1 MEIGSLTTSP
11 KLTIQ
16 NHLAE
21 SFSDDISRDVFNGLT
36 ADQKFIPSKYFYD
49 KRGSELFE
57 EICTLPEYYLTRTE
71 MSILN
76 RVSSS
81 IMEPFEFGDLVE
93 LGSGGNWKIC
103 RLLEDAKGI
112 KQRRVRYVPVDV
124 SEKALKTASAEL
136 IDLYPE
142 LIVLGV
148 VADFTKDLDVLPN
161 DAPQLILFFGSTI
174 GNFSEHDSITF
185 LKNIV
190 SYMKPLDRL
199 ILGLDMLKPKQ
210 TLETAYNDS
219 KGITSEFNKNILNVV
234 NRELNANFDT
244 SIFEHIA
251 FLNEDEPQIE
261 MHLKA
266 RENFKVE
273 IRDLDNEI
281 DFIVGETIHTEIS
294 RKYTEESA
302 SRMFEA
308 AGFNITRWFSDQQGW
323 FSLAELMKTT

>member
-308 AGFNITRWFSDQQGW
+308 AGLNITRWFSDQQGW